1 MGVMYTSLC
10 DHSRRRISISISIS
24 RKWVDVEAESE
35 TRLTIPTNEHV
46 TILTMRISYIPLNQE
61 VSDLVYRK

>member
-10 DHSRRRISISISIS
+10 DHGRSSS

-35 TRLTIPTNEHV
+35 TRLIIHREIHYCALKLSF
-46 TILTMRISYIPLNQE
+46 IFCEWRIIIMYN
-61 VSDLVYRK
+61 

>member
-10 DHSRRRISISISIS
+10 DHSRRSISISISIS

-35 TRLTIPTNEHV
+35 TRL
-46 TILTMRISYIPLNQE
+46 ISESQTPCNVIYNVAWPSNP
-61 VSDLVYRK
+61 VR